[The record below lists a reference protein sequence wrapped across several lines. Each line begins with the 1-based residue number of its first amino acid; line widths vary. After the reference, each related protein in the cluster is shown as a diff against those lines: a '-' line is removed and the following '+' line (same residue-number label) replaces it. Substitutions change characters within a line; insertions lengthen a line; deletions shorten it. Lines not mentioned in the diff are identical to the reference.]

1 MILRSPNLVARFV
14 TQALPH
20 LVQVAAILEPKGV
33 VGLNRKSADL
43 KSQQVVALWIK
54 SLLEANDIGEFGYQL
69 KEQSVIGKI
78 REFRAG
84 RDAGEGWP
92 EGPR

>member
-1 MILRSPNLVARFV
+1 MILRSPNLIARFV
-14 TQALPH
+14 TQALPQR
-20 LVQVAAILEPKGV
+20 VQIAAILQPKGV
-33 VGLNRKSADL
+33 VDLNRKSADL

-54 SLLEANDIGEFGYQL
+54 NLLEANDIGEFGYQL

-78 REFRAG
+78 RELRTG
-84 RDAGEGWP
+84 RDAGEAWP